1 MKEISNAK
9 AGLSF
14 NAAMFKTANSGQR
27 KVNSAPQVIATS
39 TEGSFRITPII
50 SKILN
55 VQHGEYI
62 AFFNNLDWVDAGIRD
77 REPMFVEYCENAG
90 LDIDSPEA
98 MLALHKAFDMWG
110 VHKGIKEYDSKGNPK
125 TTTERL
131 TKKDRMKFVNN
142 NFEGML
148 NAAMNSGNEELVVA
162 LQNATDEQKVEL
174 LCPFVQARELPRFSG
189 AKVANP
195 AGLTGTNVVL
205 IFTDSNI
212 WGQLKSDLGVNA
224 TKLNRVFDVDITPD
238 KIVEL
243 NVWNGFEN
251 VAVKGLILGGYI
263 DEAVIDRKKAEAENV
278 EPAAEIAE

>member
-1 MKEISNAK
+1 MKEMTNAK

-14 NAAMFKTANSGQR
+14 NASMFKTATSGQR
-27 KVNSAPQVIATS
+27 KVVYHPQVIATS
-39 TEGSFRITPII
+39 TEGGFRITPII

-55 VQHGEYI
+55 VQHGDYV

-77 REPMFVEYCENAG
+77 REPMFVEYCAEAG

-98 MLALHKAFDMWG
+98 MLALHSAFDMWG
-110 VHKGIKEYDSKGNPK
+110 IHKGIKEYDAKGNPK

-142 NFEGML
+142 NFEDML
-148 NAAMNSGNEELVVA
+148 AAAMNSGNEELVIA
-162 LQNATDEQKVEL
+162 LTNADDEGKVEL

-189 AKVANP
+189 SKVANP

-205 IFTDSNI
+205 NFTDSNI
-212 WGQLKSDLGVNA
+212 WAQLKSDLGESA
-224 TKLNRVFDVDITPD
+224 TKLNRVFDVDVAPE

-243 NVWNGFEN
+243 SVWDGFKNVT
-251 VAVKGLILGGYI
+251 VKGLILGNYN
-263 DEAVIDRKKAEAENV
+263 DVAVTDRSENKTAEDNT
-278 EPAAEIAE
+278 AAE